1 MDIILIGH
9 GRMGQAVEEEA
20 LLGGHHIVAC
30 FDTQQGKPFSRTAV
44 LPQADVCI
52 EFTIAEEAYNNCL
65 TALEAGYPVVSG
77 TTGWNEGVKKLQAL
91 SEQNGWSFFY
101 APNYSIG
108 VNLLY
113 SLNRHLANLLTHVNG
128 YLPSIEERHHIFKKD
143 APSGTAIALA
153 NDLIDIDPSYTN
165 WAPAPPAIE
174 DNHIIPIVSVREGQI
189 PGYHGVTF
197 TSPVDR
203 ITIEHEAFSRKGL
216 AQGVLL
222 AADYATKH
230 KGALD
235 MKQMLDITE

>member
-1 MDIILIGH
+1 M
-9 GRMGQAVEEEA
+9 
-20 LLGGHHIVAC
+20 
-30 FDTQQGKPFSRTAV
+30 
-44 LPQADVCI
+44 
-52 EFTIAEEAYNNCL
+52 
-65 TALEAGYPVVSG
+65 SG

-113 SLNRHLANLLTHVNG
+113 SLNRHLASLLTHVNG
-128 YLPSIEERHHIFKKD
+128 YLPSIKERHHIFKKD

-197 TSPVDR
+197 TSQVDR

>member
-20 LLGGHHIVAC
+20 LLGGHRIVAR
-30 FDTQQGKPFSRTAV
+30 FDAAEGKPLSETTQ
-44 LPQADVCI
+44 LPSADVCI
-52 EFTIAEEAYNNCL
+52 EFTVAGEAYHNCL
-65 TALEAGYPVVSG
+65 TALKAGYPVVSG
-77 TTGWNEGVKKLQAL
+77 TTGWNDGVRTLQARCA
-91 SEQNGWSFFY
+91 EEGWSFFY

-113 SLNRHLANLLTHVNG
+113 SLNRHLTRLLAGVDG

-153 NDLIDIDPSYTN
+153 NDIMANDTAYTN
-165 WAPAPPAIE
+165 WALVPPQIE
-174 DNHIIPIVSVREGQI
+174 DNHIIPITAVREGQT

-197 TSPVDR
+197 TSQVDR

-222 AADYATKH
+222 AAAYATKH

-235 MKQMLDITE
+235 MKQLLDIKE